1 MERRAVASRR
11 VRSSRVS
18 PGLAGAAPLAAIL
31 LATLVA
37 RTAFAEEDAAP
48 VRIPAAEEIVV
59 TAHRLPEP
67 RSAAPA
73 SLSVLGPDEIHTGR
87 STVDLDEPLRRVP
100 GVVAQTSGNFA
111 QDLRI
116 QIRGF
121 GTRAQ
126 FGVREIRVMTDGLPE
141 NVADGQTQLDGIEL
155 GGMQRIEVLRG
166 PAAALYG
173 NASGG
178 VIHLITEDPPDE
190 PGARVRLTGGTFGL
204 FKGLVAGGAS
214 GDSLSGFGTGSYTTL
229 DGYRDHS
236 SLRVGTVSARLDY
249 EVSPETDLHFL
260 LDFVDSPKAQDPGG
274 LTREQTKENP
284 RQARDLNRLLDAGE
298 SVVQTRAG
306 IVGDYAGDL
315 GAINAYAFLVYR
327 DFFTK
332 LPVLPELGD
341 GITRFERLGPGGG
354 LRWTWDRPI
363 LGFAQSFSVGADGQY
378 QDDDRQRYL
387 NENGAT
393 GALTV
398 DQIEK
403 VTAGG
408 IYLREAVW
416 PIRSVEVDGAIRYDV
431 VHYQV
436 DVRFPT
442 DGDGSGT
449 RTMDAWSPA
458 GSVAWEAAGGL
469 RLHTGVGTSFQAPTT
484 TELDDPNGP
493 GFVSDLQPQT
503 SVTWEIG
510 AVLDRFAGIRVG
522 LAAYRIHVTDLI
534 VPFETFS
541 GEIAFRNAGDTR
553 RYGVEVDWQ
562 VDLPWSLDWSGA
574 VTWIDAKY
582 VSYDVDA
589 GDFSGNQEPGI
600 PPWVVFQEL
609 SATLPYDVRAALE
622 LFYLDTYFVDDA
634 NLARTPSYALLNLR
648 LGWEYD
654 SGPWQ
659 LEPFLALNNLTDTY
673 YDGTVRL
680 NALGGRFFEPAPDFN
695 LYGGLLVRWGA

>member
-1 MERRAVASRR
+1 MERRAVASRGR
-11 VRSSRVS
+11 RSSRDLRL
-18 PGLAGAAPLAAIL
+18 LAVALGAALTA
-31 LATLVA
+31 LVA
-37 RTAFAEEDAAP
+37 QEVSAEDAPP
-48 VRIPAAEEIVV
+48 VRIPRAEEIVV
-59 TAHRLPEP
+59 TAHRVPEP

-73 SLSVLGPDEIHTGR
+73 SLSVIDADQIHAGR

-100 GVVAQTSGNFA
+100 GVVAQSSGNFA

-155 GGMQRIEVLRG
+155 GGLQRIEVLRG

-178 VIHLITEDPPDE
+178 VIHLVTEDPPDE
-190 PGARVRLTGGTFGL
+190 PGGRLRLTGGSFGL

-214 GDSLSGFGTGSYTTL
+214 GESVSGFGTGSYTTL

-236 SLRVGTVSARLDY
+236 SLRAGTLNTRLNW
-249 EVSPETDLHFL
+249 EVSPETNLRFL
-260 LDFVDSPKAQDPGG
+260 VDFVDSPKAQDPGG

-284 RQARDLNRLLDAGE
+284 RQARELNRLQDAGE

-306 IVGDYAGDL
+306 VVGDSTGAF

-341 GITRFERLGPGGG
+341 GITKFERLGPGGG
-354 LRWTWDRPI
+354 LRWTWDRPV
-363 LGFAQSFSVGADGQY
+363 LGWKQSFSIGADGQY
-378 QDDDRQRYL
+378 QDDDRQRFL
-387 NENGAT
+387 NESGAT

-408 IYLREAVW
+408 VYLREAVW
-416 PIRSVEVDGAIRYDV
+416 PLADVEVDGAIRYDV
-431 VHYQV
+431 VHYEV
-436 DVRFPT
+436 DVRFPP
-442 DGDGSGT
+442 DSDASGT

-458 GSVAWEAAGGL
+458 GSIAWEALDGL
-469 RLHTGVGTSFQAPTT
+469 CLHAAVGTSFQAPTT

-493 GFVSDLQPQT
+493 GFVSDLEPQT
-503 SVTWEIG
+503 SVTYEIG
-510 AVLDRFAGIRVG
+510 AVLDRFPGVRLG
-522 LAAYRIHVTDLI
+522 LAAYLIDLTDLI

-553 RYGVEVDWQ
+553 RWGVEVDWQ

-582 VSYDVDA
+582 VDYDVDA
-589 GDFSGNQEPGI
+589 GDFSGNAEPGI

-609 SATLPYDVRAALE
+609 SATLPWDVTAALE

-648 LGWEYD
+648 LGWEYEA
-654 SGPWQ
+654 GPWQ
-659 LEPFLALNNLTDTY
+659 VEPFLALNNLTDTY

-680 NALGGRFFEPAPDFN
+680 NAQGGRFFEPAPDFN
-695 LYGGLLVRWGA
+695 LYGGVLVRWGA